1 MSWATKRSWQALGLL
16 AALLLPRAGDAGE
29 IVAAGAVSLRG
40 PLTEIARGYEQ
51 MHAGTRVQLTFGASS
66 FLAAQ
71 LRAGAPIDVF
81 VSADARIVDDLVR
94 ESLVDADERVTLARN
109 RLVVM
114 ARPGLSPVPRTAEQ
128 LDTTAIRRL
137 AMPDGAVP
145 VGRYA
150 REWLARR
157 GLLERLLARVVLTEH
172 ARATLAAVDAGHA
185 DVAIVYATDA
195 RLARTATLAFAIPA
209 EEQPEIVYAVTST
222 RDAAPGAAE
231 LVTWMSGDAA
241 REILARAGFDLP

>member
-1 MSWATKRSWQALGLL
+1 MSSATKRACQALGLL
-16 AALLLPRAGDAGE
+16 VALALPATGEAGE

-40 PLTEIARGYEQ
+40 PLSEIARGYEQ
-51 MHAGTRVQLTFGASS
+51 THAGTRVQLTFGASS

-81 VSADARIVDDLVR
+81 VTADARIIDDLV
-94 ESLVDADERVTLARN
+94 EENLIDADDRATLARN

-114 ARPGLSPVPRTAEQ
+114 ARPGLSPVPREAEQ
-128 LDTTAIRRL
+128 LDAPAIRRL

-145 VGRYA
+145 VGGYA
-150 REWLARR
+150 REWLAGH
-157 GLLERLLARVVLTEH
+157 GLLDRLVARIVVTEH

-195 RLARTATLAFAIPA
+195 RLARAATLAFAIPA
-209 EEQPEIVYAVTST
+209 AEQPAIVYAVAST

-231 LVTWMSGDAA
+231 LVAWMSGPAA
-241 REILARAGFDLP
+241 RAILRRAGFGLP